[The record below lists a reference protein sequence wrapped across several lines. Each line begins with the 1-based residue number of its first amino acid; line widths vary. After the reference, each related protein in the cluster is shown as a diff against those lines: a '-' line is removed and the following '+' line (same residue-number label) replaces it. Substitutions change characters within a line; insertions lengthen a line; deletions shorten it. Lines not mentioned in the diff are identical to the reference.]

1 MTDTRGKHRQRA
13 LMATDSEWARIG
25 AAASAVGMEKSRY
38 VVARVLS
45 AEAIPREAI
54 HRAIRQSLVLA
65 LLEERRLREA
75 GAGSAWDAACDAVD
89 AWLEREGDLAR
100 LTDAGAANRWKA
112 ASRPDPDEPDSQ

>member
-25 AAASAVGMEKSRY
+25 AAASAAGMEKSRY

-45 AEAIPREAI
+45 AEPIPREAI

-112 ASRPDPDEPDSQ
+112 ASRPDPGEPDSQ